1 MFDTTIPRSERTAPN
16 TAPKIVVTAL
26 DLERL
31 QRVITGYA
39 SDDADQ
45 LDDELARADVVEPKD
60 VPADVVTMNSDV
72 VYEDVATGARRRI
85 RIVYPEKADV
95 ERGWVSV
102 LAPLGHALLGLRVG
116 QEIQWRVP
124 RGMRRLRIIAVPY
137 QPEASGDYDL

>member
-1 MFDTTIPRSERTAPN
+1 MFDTTAPRSERTAPN
-16 TAPKIVVTAL
+16 IVVTAL

-39 SDDADQ
+39 NDDADQ
-45 LDDELARADVVEPKD
+45 LDAELARAEVVAPEHLPS
-60 VPADVVTMNSDV
+60 DVVTMNSDL

-85 RIVYPEKADV
+85 RIVYPDKADV

-124 RGMRRLRIIAVPY
+124 RGLRRLRIVAVPY
-137 QPEASGDYDL
+137 QPEATGDCHL

>member
-1 MFDTTIPRSERTAPN
+1 MFDMTIPRSERTTPN
-16 TAPKIVVTAL
+16 IIVTAL

-45 LDDELARADVVEPKD
+45 LDAELERAEVVGAED
-60 VPADVVTMNSDV
+60 VPEDLVTMNSDV
-72 VYEDVATGARRRI
+72 VYEDVATGSRRRI

-124 RGMRRLRIIAVPY
+124 RGMRRLRIVAVPY